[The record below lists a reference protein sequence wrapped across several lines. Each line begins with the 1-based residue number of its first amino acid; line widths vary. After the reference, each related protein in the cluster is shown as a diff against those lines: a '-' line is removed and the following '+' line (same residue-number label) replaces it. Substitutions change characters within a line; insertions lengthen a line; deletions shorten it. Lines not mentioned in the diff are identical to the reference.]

1 MKKLLFITCVLS
13 AFLIICYILVG
24 AFNNCIAQQNKI
36 NLVQFHR
43 IDSLE
48 NLLQTA
54 KKDTNKVN
62 ILNQLCLKY
71 ISINRE
77 KAFEY
82 GRQGLFLAEQLKFK
96 KGIAESLNT
105 IGVVYLRQSKYEK
118 ALTYYQKSLILS
130 KKSGSKRLMAR
141 SLNNIADVYYFQGN
155 YEKAIDYYLY
165 SLRIFKELKDKN
177 WIAEMLNNI
186 GEVHRCLG
194 NYQKA
199 LKYSL
204 ESLKI
209 SEELRDKQR
218 IAASLNNIA
227 IIYYRQ
233 GNYDKTINY
242 FQQCLEILEELKSK
256 QGIAA
261 ILGNMGV
268 IYNNQGEYKKAMEY
282 HLKCL
287 KLLEELNDKQGIAN
301 ALTNIGSVYREQGY
315 YDKAIEY
322 SIKSLKI
329 REEIGEKKGIAVSL
343 HAIAVIYMIQSNYLK
358 AIEYNKE
365 SLSIAKQIGVKEII
379 KQIYESL
386 AETYRRMSES
396 HLSSLKK
403 GEYYQKAYEYLQLYS
418 EIKDSLFTEESS
430 RQIAE
435 MQEKYESEK
444 KKKEIELLNK
454 DKKLQAAEL
463 KKNRIMLFT
472 FAGGFAL
479 VVIFSFL
486 LYNRYRFIRKQK
498 LIIEK
503 QKEVVEKANVEI
515 TSQKDVIEQKNK
527 DITDSIHYAQLIQEA
542 ILPTEKDL
550 TGLINLLGLG
560 GHFILFKP
568 KDIVSGDFYW
578 ATVKKSVIA
587 RSEATKQS
595 VGNNPQGK
603 KIASPDTLCRD
614 RNDVDLLIFAAVDCT
629 GHGVPGAFMSMIG
642 NTLLNEIV
650 NEKQITKPSEILNE
664 LRKGVIDSLKQKG
677 EEGEQ
682 QDGMDIALIVI
693 DTETNKLQ
701 FSGAN
706 NPLYI
711 IRKGADSS
719 EIKADLSAVT
729 EGANNEKHI
738 LYEVKAD
745 KMPISYY
752 ESKDKPFTNHKIQLQ
767 KGDTIYIFSDGFR
780 DQFGETESKKFTTK
794 RFKHLLLSIQDKLMN
809 EQKEILDRTFMEWKG
824 NLEQV
829 DDILVMGIRI

>member
-1 MKKLLFITCVLS
+1 M
-13 AFLIICYILVG
+13 
-24 AFNNCIAQQNKI
+24 
-36 NLVQFHR
+36 
-43 IDSLE
+43 
-48 NLLQTA
+48 
-54 KKDTNKVN
+54 
-62 ILNQLCLKY
+62 
-71 ISINRE
+71 
-77 KAFEY
+77 
-82 GRQGLFLAEQLKFK
+82 
-96 KGIAESLNT
+96 
-105 IGVVYLRQSKYEK
+105 
-118 ALTYYQKSLILS
+118 
-130 KKSGSKRLMAR
+130 
-141 SLNNIADVYYFQGN
+141 
-155 YEKAIDYYLY
+155 
-165 SLRIFKELKDKN
+165 
-177 WIAEMLNNI
+177 
-186 GEVHRCLG
+186 
-194 NYQKA
+194 
-199 LKYSL
+199 
-204 ESLKI
+204 
-209 SEELRDKQR
+209 
-218 IAASLNNIA
+218 
-227 IIYYRQ
+227 
-233 GNYDKTINY
+233 
-242 FQQCLEILEELKSK
+242 
-256 QGIAA
+256 
-261 ILGNMGV
+261 
-268 IYNNQGEYKKAMEY
+268 
-282 HLKCL
+282 
-287 KLLEELNDKQGIAN
+287 
-301 ALTNIGSVYREQGY
+301 
-315 YDKAIEY
+315 
-322 SIKSLKI
+322 
-329 REEIGEKKGIAVSL
+329 
-343 HAIAVIYMIQSNYLK
+343 
-358 AIEYNKE
+358 
-365 SLSIAKQIGVKEII
+365 
-379 KQIYESL
+379 
-386 AETYRRMSES
+386 
-396 HLSSLKK
+396 
-403 GEYYQKAYEYLQLYS
+403 
-418 EIKDSLFTEESS
+418 
-430 RQIAE
+430 
-435 MQEKYESEK
+435 
-444 KKKEIELLNK
+444 
-454 DKKLQAAEL
+454 
-463 KKNRIMLFT
+463 
-472 FAGGFAL
+472 
-479 VVIFSFL
+479 IFSFL

-578 ATVKKSVIA
+578 MAKMTSPPKS
-587 RSEATKQS
+587 
-595 VGNNPQGK
+595 P
-603 KIASPDTLCRD
+603 SPKGE
-614 RNDVDLLIFAAVDCT
+614 VDFKSLLIVAAVDST